1 MMKHLR
7 HRLGYLLAV
16 GMLFYA
22 SYGLSNWFTAQ
33 RADVPEIAYEWEQH
47 IPFLAWTIVPYW
59 SLNVM
64 YSLAFFFARSRQEL
78 HRYIT
83 HLVVAQVIAVSC
95 FLLFPLQF
103 SWTKPETTGI
113 SGYLFAS
120 LATFDQPYN
129 QAPSLHIILTVIV
142 GMFYWRYL
150 PRTWRIPLLLWLGLI
165 AVSILT
171 TYQHHFIDL
180 PTGALVGWLVVW
192 ALPYEQ
198 PSPLQKWR
206 RFDASRFAQMKWY
219 LLGGIAVS
227 VIAVVLGGSGFWLL
241 WISVALF
248 LVSYALYYGGIRVY
262 QKQPN
267 GKLSTAATVLLLP
280 YLIGVRTNIA
290 FWLRGKPKS
299 SQVQTNLAIGSLTVA
314 KQFDAVVDLCA
325 EYPCIKPPA
334 NYVSVPMLDMATP
347 TVDDL
352 ITAVYQVQQF
362 HRQQYNVLVCC
373 ALGYGRSAAV
383 ILVWLVVYGGCQHL
397 PQALERLRSIRP
409 HVVLPLATEQ
419 VVLATIE
426 YLQKNEEN

>member
-33 RADVPEIAYEWEQH
+33 RADVPEIVYAWEQH

-64 YSLAFFFARSRQEL
+64 YSLAFFFAHSRQEL

-83 HLVVAQVIAVSC
+83 HLVVAQVIAVGC

-103 SWTKPETTGI
+103 SWAKPETTGI

-150 PRTWRIPLLLWLGLI
+150 PKTWRIPLLLWLGLI

-198 PSPLQKWR
+198 PSPLRKWQTIT
-206 RFDASRFAQMKWY
+206 ASRLAQMRLY
-219 LLGGIAVS
+219 LIGFVLTAIPAFFGGA
-227 VIAVVLGGSGFWLL
+227 WLWFI
-241 WISVALF
+241 WISLALGLVA
-248 LVSYALYYGGIRVY
+248 YAHGWGGIRVF
-262 QKQPN
+262 QKQQD
-267 GKLSTAATVLLLP
+267 GKLSAASSWLLFP
-280 YLIGVRTNIA
+280 NFICIRVNIA
-290 FWLRGKPKS
+290 CWLRNKAKYSEVKQG
-299 SQVQTNLAIGSLTVA
+299 VYIGSVTQA
-314 KQFDAVVDLCA
+314 KAFDAVVDMCG
-325 EYPCIKPPA
+325 EYPCLHPPA
-334 NYVSVPMLDMATP
+334 DYVSVPMLDMATP
-347 TVDDL
+347 EVGDL
-352 ITAVYQVQQF
+352 AYAAQAVERC
-362 HRQQYNVLVCC
+362 RQRNASVLVCC

-383 ILVWLVVYGGCQHL
+383 TVVWLVVFGGCETIAQAVEHL
-397 PQALERLRSIRP
+397 RRVRP
-409 HVVLPLATEQ
+409 NMVFPPATEQ
-419 VVLATIE
+419 AVKEAIA
-426 YLQKNEEN
+426 YLQNSAKI